1 MFCTVYSLGLQQS
14 YLQLLSYFAEL
25 KSRMRMRW
33 PCVQVECR
41 EGSRG
46 VRATNETCFMLFT
59 QAPLMSAVF
68 APSGRRQ
75 SDTLALASLSS
86 VGLTQVILSL
96 NSLGYN
102 PNTLHSAQCNS
113 SIINTE
119 SASILLFL
127 LQPGTRFA
135 VSDGSEGLLTV
146 RGRGHLRGHRW
157 DIGRTL
163 LPRCTM

>member
-1 MFCTVYSLGLQQS
+1 M
-14 YLQLLSYFAEL
+14 
-25 KSRMRMRW
+25 
-33 PCVQVECR
+33 QVEYR

-75 SDTLALASLSS
+75 SDTLAIASLSS

-119 SASILLFL
+119 SVEFLASILLFCSNSMIKN
-127 LQPGTRFA
+127 GHTSA

-146 RGRGHLRGHRW
+146 RGRGHLVGHW
-157 DIGRTL
+157 QDSSAPVHNEITGGG
-163 LPRCTM
+163 PSSGQWSPVVGADPG

>member
-1 MFCTVYSLGLQQS
+1 MLCTVFSPGLQLTGFIFIFIFFGS
-14 YLQLLSYFAEL
+14 IN
-25 KSRMRMRW
+25 KSGFKMSRIMTKW

-75 SDTLALASLSS
+75 SDTLAIASLSS

-102 PNTLHSAQCNS
+102 PNTLHSAQSNS

-119 SASILLFL
+119 SVEFLASILLFL

-135 VSDGSEGLLTV
+135 V
-146 RGRGHLRGHRW
+146 
-157 DIGRTL
+157 
-163 LPRCTM
+163 

>member
-33 PCVQVECR
+33 PCVQVEYR

-75 SDTLALASLSS
+75 SDTLAIASLSS

-127 LQPGTRFA
+127 FQPGTQ
-135 VSDGSEGLLTV
+135 EQYQM
-146 RGRGHLRGHRW
+146 
-157 DIGRTL
+157 TL
-163 LPRCTM
+163 KAC

>member
-1 MFCTVYSLGLQQS
+1 MHSGQIVIIIKDHCELKLTENQLNVLHSLGLQQS
-14 YLQLLSYFAEL
+14 YLQLLSYLAEL

-33 PCVQVECR
+33 PCVQVEYR

-46 VRATNETCFMLFT
+46 VGATNETCFMLFT

-75 SDTLALASLSS
+75 SDTLAIASLSS

-102 PNTLHSAQCNS
+102 PNTLHSAQSNS

-127 LQPGTRFA
+127 LQLGTQEQYQMVLKA
-135 VSDGSEGLLTV
+135 
-146 RGRGHLRGHRW
+146 
-157 DIGRTL
+157 
-163 LPRCTM
+163 C

>member
-1 MFCTVYSLGLQQS
+1 
-14 YLQLLSYFAEL
+14 
-25 KSRMRMRW
+25 MRMRW
-33 PCVQVECR
+33 PCVQVEYR

-75 SDTLALASLSS
+75 SDTLAIASLSS

-119 SASILLFL
+119 SVEFIVSILLFL

-146 RGRGHLRGHRW
+146 RGGDTCG
-157 DIGRTL
+157 DIGGTL
-163 LPRCTM
+163 AGHFCPGAQ